1 MQRGG
6 SCGTGSVNVSAG
18 QSFPAHFIRRLT
30 RQKSVSCPQARTS
43 RGVTVTYWC
52 TFSET
57 VPQPGHIAGRV
68 ILAQTVR
75 PAAGPALRF
84 RHFHAVHPEQHR
96 RRILGRRRAVILDR
110 HKSGSSGPHP
120 HIQRTDTRRYVTD

>member
-1 MQRGG
+1 MIVQRGG

-68 ILAQTVR
+68 ILAQTVSR
-75 PAAGPALRF
+75 PPAPRSASVTSTPSIPNSTDAVSWAGAGPLFSIVTNQDLRA
-84 RHFHAVHPEQHR
+84 RT
-96 RRILGRRRAVILDR
+96 RI
-110 HKSGSSGPHP
+110 SSAP
-120 HIQRTDTRRYVTD
+120 TRGAM